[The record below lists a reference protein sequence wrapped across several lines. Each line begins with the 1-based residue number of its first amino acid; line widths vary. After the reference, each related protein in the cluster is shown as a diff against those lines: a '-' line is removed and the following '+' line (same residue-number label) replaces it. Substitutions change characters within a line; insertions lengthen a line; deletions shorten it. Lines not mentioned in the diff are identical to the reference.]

1 MVVLDT
7 DRSRSLE
14 IARTGDGG
22 VPPRAELPQ
31 HPAASRIRR
40 RRLRRQ
46 WSERLVDAIVVQGH
60 AGAIR
65 ERVQAHFHAGADH
78 VCAQLLTDTRARP
91 EAAWRELATALAEP
105 GPAST

>member
-1 MVVLDT
+1 M
-7 DRSRSLE
+7 
-14 IARTGDGG
+14 
-22 VPPRAELPQ
+22 
-31 HPAASRIRR
+31 
-40 RRLRRQ
+40 
-46 WSERLVDAIVVQGH
+46 QGH

-65 ERVQAHFHAGADH
+65 ERVQAHFHAGADQ